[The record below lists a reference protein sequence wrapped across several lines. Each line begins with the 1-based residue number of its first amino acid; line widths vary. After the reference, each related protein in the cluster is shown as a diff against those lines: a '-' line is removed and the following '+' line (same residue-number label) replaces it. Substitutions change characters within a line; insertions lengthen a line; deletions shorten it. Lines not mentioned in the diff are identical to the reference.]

1 MNKHQ
6 TAAMFLMVLT
16 GILVAAYLIYTQS
29 PKSTTGYRPGIFP
42 EADKAV
48 NQAQYIFKIKKES
61 GEDFQNGLCLSND
74 LLPNWVAD
82 IAHDPRQQIDDL
94 PENQC
99 SAYLEGRAKHFVE
112 LSTEGQLIRIK

>member
-1 MNKHQ
+1 MNKYQ
-6 TAAMFLMVLT
+6 TAAMFLIVLT

-29 PKSTTGYRPGIFP
+29 PKPSSGYRPGIYP

-48 NQAQYIFKIKKES
+48 NQAQYIFKIKEE
-61 GEDFQNGLCLSND
+61 GEDFQNGPCLSND

-82 IAHDPRQQIDDL
+82 IAHVPRLAIDDL